1 MDRRPPQNHRRA
13 FQTVVGCRRSMNISA
28 GDFNLELSIRR
39 TSCLKNSSNRQLTR

>member
-28 GDFNLELSIRR
+28 GYFNVELSIQR
-39 TSCLKNSSNRQLTR
+39 TRCLKNPRNRQLTR